1 MLITY
6 RHVSQTGYD
15 LMSNMPVVVS
25 TVRDRMLEIAV
36 QVHALANGLQSVA
49 PTVHGVPPANTT
61 VQYLFAIGDQL
72 RAYAKECDL
81 LLK

>member
-1 MLITY
+1 MLIKDCP
-6 RHVSQTGYD
+6 VSQLGYD
-15 LMSNMPVVVS
+15 LMSNMPIVVS

-36 QVHALANGLQSVA
+36 QAHALANGLQSVA
-49 PTVHGVPPANTT
+49 PTTHGAPSSNTS